1 MARIRYEQSSSLLA
15 EEQRELSEQEEQQLE
30 LLHHNRLA
38 DLVVR
43 QCATALKSV
52 VAHKVCCCSLCLLTC
67 EIVDLHAHVHPLTS
81 AARELVFVLLT

>member
-1 MARIRYEQSSSLLA
+1 MHLQNLTACHAHVQVARIRYEQSSSLLA

-30 LLHHNRLA
+30 LLHHKRLA

-52 VAHKVCCCSLCLLTC
+52 VAHKAC
-67 EIVDLHAHVHPLTS
+67 
-81 AARELVFVLLT
+81 